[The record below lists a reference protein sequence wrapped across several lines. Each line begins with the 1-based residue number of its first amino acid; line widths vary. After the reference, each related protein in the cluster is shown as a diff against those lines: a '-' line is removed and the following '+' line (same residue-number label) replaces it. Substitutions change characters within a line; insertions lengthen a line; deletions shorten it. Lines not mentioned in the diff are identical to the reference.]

1 MSIIS
6 RITYFRRL
14 LVFCLGLCAHGLD
27 AQNLNVDSCLEVLKT
42 SREDTNKVIL
52 LSRIAWDISYQNLQK
67 GIDYAQQS
75 VELAEKLGYEQQYC
89 KVYHV
94 IGAIYLDMAEQ
105 GKALNLFMKALSY
118 GKKYNQ
124 YLELAH
130 VYNSVGN
137 FYAKQGDYRK
147 GISYYLQAVESHKR
161 AKSGKAVYTPY
172 NNLSASYL
180 KMNRMDSAEYYI
192 KLCVAFNE
200 TTQDDYRLTNNY
212 LTLSEIYMN
221 SKHKEKSLSYA
232 FKSVEAARRLK
243 DKYTLSRSLGQ
254 LGSAYYANNREQEA
268 ISTFHEALALAHET
282 GDITTSQSTVLLLSR
297 LYEERG
303 DFEHALSY
311 YKQYKSFRD
320 SVMNR
325 ENLEQIRTA
334 EAKYE
339 NDKKQKEI
347 ELLAEKQK
355 LSAAESE
362 KGRLYLYFAGAG
374 IVGLGV
380 LLLLLFRNNRAKH
393 KANRELESFNS
404 RISEQKDLVE
414 EKNREITDSINYAKR
429 IQQSILTSDPYFRK
443 HTRDFFILFKPKD
456 IVSGDFYWAL
466 EHEGRFLVMTA
477 DCTGHGVPG
486 AMMSMMGTN
495 FLNEI
500 VNEKKIESPAAV
512 LNQLRKDIIKALNP
526 EGSLTET
533 KDGMDCCFCRFD
545 LAKKQLT
552 YANAN
557 NHLYVLR
564 GEELIVSRTNKMPV
578 GAGHGDNEPFEEWT
592 LDLQAGDVVITLTDG
607 YADQFG
613 GPKGKKF
620 KYRQLEDLLRA
631 HAHLPMESM
640 KEKLNEAFEQ
650 WKGKLEQID
659 DVCVI
664 GIRI

>member
-1 MSIIS
+1 MSIIF
-6 RITYFRRL
+6 RITYFWRL
-14 LVFCLGLCAHGLD
+14 LVFCLGLCAHKLD
-27 AQNLNVDSCLEVLKT
+27 AQSLNVDSCLEVLKT
-42 SREDTNKVIL
+42 SPEDTNKVIL
-52 LSRIAWDISYQNLQK
+52 LSQIAWDISYQNLQK

-75 VELAEKLGYEQQYC
+75 VELAEKLGCERQYC

-124 YLELAH
+124 YLELAY

-137 FYAKQGDYRK
+137 FYAKQGEYRK

-172 NNLSASYL
+172 NNLSSSYL
-180 KMNRMDSAEYYI
+180 KLNRMDSAEYYI

-212 LTLSEIYMN
+212 LTLSEIYMD
-221 SKHKEKSLSYA
+221 SKHKEKSLGYA

-254 LGSAYYANNREQEA
+254 LGSAYYANSRDQEA

-325 ENLEQIRTA
+325 ENLEQIRSA

-374 IVGLGV
+374 IVGLGI

-443 HTRDFFILFKPKD
+443 HTRDFFILFRPKD

-545 LAKKQLT
+545 FAKKQLA

-631 HAHLPMESM
+631 HAHLPMEGM

>member
-1 MSIIS
+1 MNIIS
-6 RITYFRRL
+6 RMTYFKRL
-14 LVFCLGLCAHGLD
+14 LVFCLGLCTHGLD
-27 AQNLNVDSCLEVLKT
+27 AQSLNVDSCLEVLKT

-52 LSRIAWDISYQNLQK
+52 LSQIAWDISYQNLQK

-75 VELAEKLGYEQQYC
+75 VELAEKLGYETQYC

-124 YLELAH
+124 YQELGH

-137 FYAKQGDYRK
+137 FYSKQGDYRK
-147 GISYYLQAVESHKR
+147 GIFYYLQAVASHKK
-161 AKSGKAVYTPY
+161 AGSGKAMYTPY

-180 KMNRMDSAEYYI
+180 KLNKMDSAEYYI

-200 TTQDDYRLTNNY
+200 TTQDNYRLTNNY
-212 LTLSEIYMN
+212 LTLSEIYMD
-221 SKHKEKSLSYA
+221 SKHKGKSLGYA
-232 FKSVEAARRLK
+232 LKSVEAARRLN

-254 LGSAYYANNREQEA
+254 LGSAYYANNRDQEA
-268 ISTFHEALALAHET
+268 ISTLNEACALAHET

-297 LYEERG
+297 VYEERG

-374 IVGLGV
+374 IIGLGI
-380 LLLLLFRNNRAKH
+380 LLLLLFRNNRSKH
-393 KANRELESFNS
+393 KANQELESFNS

-443 HTRDFFILFKPKD
+443 YTRDFFILFKPKD

-545 LAKKQLT
+545 FVKKQLT

-564 GEELIVSRTNKMPV
+564 GGELIVSRTNKMPV

-631 HAHLPMESM
+631 HADLPMENM